1 MARRTALVTI
11 SDPGSRDHGKT
22 FRVTEMS
29 ADRAERWAIRC
40 LLALANAGARV
51 PDEVLSAG
59 MAGIQATLPG
69 FLIQGLRSLAGLK
82 YDDAAPLLD
91 EMLDCAEFRAPGAGD
106 QYFALRG
113 SGMTQVEEVSTLWKI
128 RSEVLAVHLGFS
140 LADAL
145 SKSSEQSPE
154 APPSA

>member
-11 SDPGSRDHGKT
+11 NDPKSRDNGKT

-40 LLALANAGARV
+40 LLAFANAGARL
-51 PDEVLSAG
+51 PDGVLESG
-59 MAGIQATLPG
+59 MAGIQATIPG
-69 FLIQGLRSLAGLK
+69 LLIQGLRSLAGLQ

-91 EMLDCAEFRAPGAGD
+91 EMLGCAEFRAPGTD
-106 QYFALRG
+106 TYFPLIG

-128 RSEVLAVHLGFS
+128 RYAVLEAHLGFS

-145 SKSSEQSPE
+145 SNSKGSPPE
-154 APPSA
+154 TPSA